1 MTPLTGAER
10 AFTHLQWGALTP
22 TKFRIIYIN
31 DPDLRF
37 LLTGRVVKFNM
48 KFKVFIEFMGEFI
61 STPRY
66 KSNSEPKQRFFF
78 FNKDLSTMSK
88 FERNQTGN
96 CERLLIRLI

>member
-37 LLTGRVVKFNM
+37 LLTGRVVKFNIKL
-48 KFKVFIEFMGEFI
+48 KF
-61 STPRY
+61 
-66 KSNSEPKQRFFF
+66 
-78 FNKDLSTMSK
+78 L
-88 FERNQTGN
+88 
-96 CERLLIRLI
+96 